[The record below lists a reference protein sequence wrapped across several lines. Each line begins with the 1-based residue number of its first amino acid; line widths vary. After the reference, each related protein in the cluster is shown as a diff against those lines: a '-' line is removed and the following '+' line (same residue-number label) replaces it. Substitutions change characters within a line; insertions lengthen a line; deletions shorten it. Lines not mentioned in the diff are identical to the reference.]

1 MNKYFKKCQI
11 SCLGVWKIVRPDDPV
26 GVSAAHQAGQN
37 FYHHHQTGQDPPKI
51 TQRAKNAD
59 ADEN

>member
-1 MNKYFKKCQI
+1 M
-11 SCLGVWKIVRPDDPV
+11 RPDDPV